1 MAENPE
7 LSSTNIRTN
16 LQFNLK
22 AFDPVDDYLNRMAS
36 TLGRI
41 NREEINLV
49 VEVLFNAWKA
59 RKQVFILGNGGS
71 AATASHM
78 ASDLCKL
85 TAVDGKPRLK
95 ALCLAENIPLITAW
109 SNDKEYEQVFAEQ
122 LINFITPGDVV
133 IAISTSGNSPNVLRA
148 LKVAAEHGAVRVGFT
163 GLDGGQLKYLVDH
176 CISIPDEHI
185 GRQED
190 GHLILDHVIA
200 NTLRWMI
207 EGDRG

>member
-1 MAENPE
+1 MSNDSE
-7 LSSTNIRTN
+7 LSSTNFRTK
-16 LQFNLK
+16 FHFDLK
-22 AFDPVDDYLNRMAS
+22 TFDPVDDYLNHLAN

-41 NREEINLV
+41 SREEINDV
-49 VEVLFNAWKA
+49 VEVLFKAWKA
-59 RKQVFILGNGGS
+59 RKQVFVFGNGGS

-78 ASDLCKL
+78 TNDLCKL

-95 ALCLAENIPLITAW
+95 AICLADNIPLITAW

-122 LINFITPGDVV
+122 LINFIAPGDVV

-148 LKVAAEHGAVRVGFT
+148 LEVAAAHGAVRIGLT
-163 GLDGGQLKYLVDH
+163 GLDGGQLKYMVDH
-176 CISIPDEHI
+176 YISIPDEHL

-207 EGDRG
+207 EGDVE